1 MGSNNTS
8 SSSSNIGG
16 AELECLAYGFHHRGE
31 GVCLLVKMGPYRIL
45 LDCGIEDISPLQN
58 LEHPIDLVLCSHAH
72 SDHARGLLDLHQAC
86 PTVPFTPAKLQLGY
100 YRSIGKKWRFNNFV
114 MLCLGDRPL
123 NFITA

>member
-16 AELECLAYGFHHRGE
+16 AELECLAYGVHHQGE

-45 LDCGIEDISPLQN
+45 LDCGIEDISPLQT

-72 SDHARGLLDLHQAC
+72 SDHARGLLDLHQAF
-86 PTVPFTPAKLQLGY
+86 PTLPIYASEVT
-100 YRSIGKKWRFNNFV
+100 
-114 MLCLGDRPL
+114 
-123 NFITA
+123 T